1 MVQKVRCLIIVF
13 LLLNT
18 IVFAQKNFRDLK
30 MTVGQSIV
38 KIADLPTAND
48 KTEWHFADSITTDK
62 MVKDAISQALK
73 KFGKHKPKL
82 LWIMGRVEDRM
93 VVKNAIE
100 AINIDKIPYIFDGS
114 NWKEYTVIGP
124 AGVTGQ
130 SEQSFIAVAM
140 GGKADFQFHYL
151 PVPAYQYQYW
161 ELESKFDKDS
171 ITKIMSEEK
180 MKYTE
185 KAKSLASKFNTNIPG
200 SKIYF
205 QMGNMHTPKQ
215 TWVLE
220 GLSQVFPE
228 MRIIGGSQS
237 DWAWQIYNGQ
247 IMENSLYGIM
257 ITGDFTASQAMALKE
272 TGKALEETAN
282 TVLKAAKSD
291 LKTRADI
298 GIYFGCAGW
307 NAEHQQQY
315 KVMQDVLPTTTVF
328 GRFNGGEIG
337 RFDNEGPNKAGIN
350 LLSVLLISNSK
361 KK

>member
-1 MVQKVRCLIIVF
+1 MLKKFKF
-13 LLLNT
+13 LLLVCLSLITNA
-18 IVFAQKNFRDLK
+18 FAQKNFRDLK
-30 MTVGQSIV
+30 LTVGQSTV

-48 KTEWHFADSITTDK
+48 NTEWHFADSITTDK
-62 MVKDAISQALK
+62 MVKDAIRQALK
-73 KFGKHKPKL
+73 KFGKQKPKL
-82 LWIMGRVEDRM
+82 LWIMGRVEDRTA
-93 VVKNAIE
+93 VKNAID
-100 AINIDKIPYIFDGS
+100 AINKDKIPYIFDGS
-114 NWKEYTVIGP
+114 NWKEYTVLGP

-130 SEQSFIAVAM
+130 AEQSFIAVAM

-180 MKYTE
+180 IKYTE
-185 KAKSLASKFNTNIPG
+185 KARSLATKFNTDIAGN
-200 SKIYF
+200 KIYF

-247 IMENSLYGIM
+247 IIENSLYGIM

-272 TGKALEETAN
+272 TGKALEGTAN
-282 TVLKAAKSD
+282 TVLKTAKSD

-307 NAEHQQQY
+307 NAEHQQQF
-315 KVMQDVLPTTTVF
+315 KLIQDLLLATTVF

-337 RFDNEGPNKAGIN
+337 RFENKGPNSAGIN
-350 LLSVLLISNSK
+350 LLSVLLISNSRK
-361 KK
+361 K